1 VVIISGALN
10 RQRTTVMSKIE
21 KREAE
26 VSDEADWSRAWQVV
40 AQLAEARA
48 TTLREIG
55 APGPAAPTSHLLSDA
70 ATATTLEVGDQLP
83 RDIAEI
89 ERAARALRRA
99 EPTLEPSR
107 PAIETSGEVRGGRS
121 LWLLL
126 GLIWLTALLVVSCGA
141 VALALLVL

>member
-1 VVIISGALN
+1 
-10 RQRTTVMSKIE
+10 MSKIE
-21 KREAE
+21 NREAE
-26 VSDEADWSRAWQVV
+26 VSDDADWSRAWQVV

-48 TTLREIG
+48 MTLREIG
-55 APGPAAPTSHLLSDA
+55 APGPAPAPAPHLLA
-70 ATATTLEVGDQLP
+70 LEAGAQLP

-89 ERAARALRRA
+89 ERAAHALRRA

-141 VALALLVL
+141 VALALLLL

>member
-1 VVIISGALN
+1 
-10 RQRTTVMSKIE
+10 MSKIE
-21 KREAE
+21 KRDAE
-26 VSDEADWSRAWQVV
+26 ISDEADWSRAWQVV

-55 APGPAAPTSHLLSDA
+55 APGPAAPASHLLSDA

-107 PAIETSGEVRGGRS
+107 PAIETSGEVRAGRS

-141 VALALLVL
+141 LALALLVL